1 MLSGKFSYE
10 DMVQKKKKVKRTTLK
25 AKADKLFRDIVR
37 SRGECQLR
45 GLDHVA
51 CDDELQTMHIV
62 GRGNYRLRW
71 EEENAL
77 CGCSGHHF
85 YYTNNPYFWGILIQ
99 EKFPEKH
106 AFIMQHKNEYWDK
119 DYEKVLG
126 LLQQRYDQIL
136 GN

>member
-1 MLSGKFSYE
+1 MIP
-10 DMVQKKKKVKRTTLK
+10 KKKKVKRTSLK

-37 SRGECQLR
+37 SRGVCELK

-51 CDDELQTMHIV
+51 CDNQLQTMHIV
-62 GRGNYRLRW
+62 GRANYRLRW
-71 EEENAL
+71 GGENAL